1 MNRNSTGCARPP
13 SSLAHVVTLAMALA
27 TGACTDGPTEPQPV
41 IDPLAHVDTSIGTAG
56 GGFGQ
61 PQTFVGAAVPFGMV
75 RPGPDTAGE
84 LPRDI
89 TGFAHTSG
97 YWYLDMFI
105 EGFSQL
111 HLSGTGIEDFGNVL
125 VMPTFG
131 MTSEKTNE
139 DGYRQRFRHATETT
153 EAGLYAVTLDDTGI
167 RAELTTAAHAA
178 VHRYTFPEEQPS
190 APVVIVDVSHGI
202 GRPGALDADVTIALA
217 DGLVEGS
224 MLSAGR
230 FTGTDGAFPVYFS
243 LAFDPAPERVG
254 VFDGNTLYD
263 DETARDG
270 AEIGAYLTFA
280 EGTERVTVRVGMSF
294 IDLPQARTNRAT
306 VDDRPFEH
314 VHEDAVRA
322 WRAELARIKVVD
334 DGSGTADDYTVFYTG
349 LYHSLLFPTGISEP
363 GEAGTG
369 ARYMGIDRLVH
380 DDEGVPQFT
389 DFSMW
394 DTYRTA
400 HPLYA
405 LLVPDQASA
414 FATSILRMADE
425 HGSLPRWP
433 LAVNETGT
441 MLGTPASIIFAD
453 TYLRGA
459 RDFDVERALA
469 WMKDDALS
477 TAGRTTRVTHALCVE
492 TGHCPSETVGR
503 SVASAIEWG
512 AADFALAQLCRALD
526 DDACA
531 SLYAERAT
539 LVRGHFDPSVGF
551 FRARAE
557 DGTFPSSTEFDA
569 TAFTDEYAEGNAWQ
583 YLYAAPYDTHGLV
596 ELLGGADA
604 FIEKTR
610 TLFDLSEA
618 TPPRYVVDEVRA
630 MDPYYWHG
638 NEPDLHAAFMF
649 SLAGAPDEAARA
661 VSWIRTSKYS
671 ARPEGLDGNDDA
683 GTLSSWI
690 VLAALGIFPLP
701 GSDVWILTAPFFD
714 DVTIERAS
722 GPLTITA
729 ERESASSIYIRSIAF
744 DDVPHDDTVVTHD
757 VLARTSRIDFVL
769 SDAPAGFAQG
779 RLWEPAR

>member
-1 MNRNSTGCARPP
+1 MNRTVKGRSSRS
-13 SSLAHVVTLAMALA
+13 SSLTPVVALAMAIA
-27 TGACTDGPTEPQPV
+27 TGACTDGPAEPFLV
-41 IDPLAHVDTSIGTAG
+41 VDPLLHVDTHIGTAG

-97 YWYLDMFI
+97 YWYLDAFI

-167 RAELTTAAHAA
+167 RAELTTASHAA
-178 VHRYTFPEEQPS
+178 VHRYTFPLERPS
-190 APVVIVDVSHGI
+190 APVIIVDVSHGI
-202 GRPGALDADVTIALA
+202 GRPGATDADLTITLA

-224 MLSAGR
+224 MMSAGR
-230 FTGTDGAFPVYFS
+230 FTGTDGAFPVFFS

-270 AEIGAYLTFA
+270 AEIGTYLTFA
-280 EGTERVTVRVGMSF
+280 EGTESVTVRVGMSF

-306 VDDRPFEH
+306 VDDKSFDT
-314 VHEDAVRA
+314 VHEEARTA
-322 WRAELARIKVVD
+322 WRDVLERIRIVD
-334 DGSGTADDYTVFYTG
+334 DGSGTADDHTVFYTG
-349 LYHSLLFPTGISEP
+349 LYHSLLFPTGISEADAE
-363 GEAGTG
+363 GIR
-369 ARYMGIDRLVH
+369 ARYMGLDRVVH
-380 DDEGVPQFT
+380 DDDGVPHFT

-405 LLVPDQASA
+405 LFVPEQASA

-425 HGSLPRWP
+425 YGSLPRWP

-469 WMKDDALS
+469 WMKDDADS
-477 TAGRTTRVTHALCVE
+477 TPGRTTRVTHALCVT

-539 LVRGHFDPSVGF
+539 LVRGHFDPAVGF

-557 DGTFPSSTEFDA
+557 DGTFPSSTAFDP

-596 ELLGGADA
+596 ELLGGASA
-604 FIEKTR
+604 FVEKTR

-638 NEPDLHAAFMF
+638 NEPDLHAPFMF

-661 VSWIRTSKYS
+661 VSWIRQTKYS

-683 GTLSSWI
+683 GALSSWI

-714 DVTIERAS
+714 DITIERAS
-722 GPLTITA
+722 GALTITT
-729 ERESASSIYIRSIAF
+729 ERESASSIYIRSIAI
-744 DDVPHDDTVVTHD
+744 DGVRHDDIVVTHD
-757 VLARTSRIDFVL
+757 VLERASRVHFVL
-769 SDAPAGFAQG
+769 SDAPAGFAPGQ
-779 RLWEPAR
+779 LWEPAR